1 MTEAAHVIA
10 DIPVQLPAQALMD
23 QVRVR
28 PGTDDAR
35 EFLLL
40 ADQATRVARPKAMVL
55 ACSIEARGDQTVTV
69 GRVTFTSR
77 ALRMNL
83 DACERVFAFV
93 ATCGHEMD
101 EVSLQPD
108 DVLQAYWWDTLK
120 AAALGLASAALDRYL
135 AGVLGPAKTA
145 TMSPG
150 EGEVGVWPIEQQREL
165 FALLGDVKGRIGVV
179 LTDSLLM
186 IPNKTRSGIV
196 FPSDK
201 DYHTCQLCQRPDCPG
216 RRRPFDPQLWVSIQP
231 SDPA

>member
-1 MTEAAHVIA
+1 
-10 DIPVQLPAQALMD
+10 
-23 QVRVR
+23 
-28 PGTDDAR
+28 
-35 EFLLL
+35 
-40 ADQATRVARPKAMVL
+40 
-55 ACSIEARGDQTVTV
+55 
-69 GRVTFTSR
+69 
-77 ALRMNL
+77 MNL
-83 DACERVFAFV
+83 DACERVFSFV

-101 EVSLQPD
+101 EVSPQRD

-135 AGVLGPAKTA
+135 AAVLGPGKTA

-165 FALLGDVKGRIGVV
+165 FSLLGDVKGRIGVA

-201 DYHTCQLCQRPDCPG
+201 EYHTCQLCHRADCPG
-216 RRRPFDPQLWVSIQP
+216 RRTPFDPRLWASIQP
-231 SDPA
+231 TDPA